1 MNNTTGLGLLIVVSG
16 PSGVGKG
23 TVCRALLDREK
34 DTVLSVSATTR
45 PPRPMDV
52 NGQTYHFLTRDEFL
66 SRREQGDFL
75 EWAEVYGNFYGTLRS
90 EVERLQKEGKNV
102 ILEIDT
108 QGAMQIKAAYPRSV
122 LVFIL
127 PPSLDELR
135 ARIVGRG
142 TESPEVLELRLSKAQ
157 AEISI
162 SSHYDFVLVNDEVER
177 TAEEL
182 AEFIRAERLRRSKED
197 YFAE

>member
-1 MNNTTGLGLLIVVSG
+1 VNNTTGLGLLIVVSG

-23 TVCRALLDREK
+23 TVCKALLDREK

-45 PPRPMDV
+45 SPRPMDV
-52 NGQTYHFLTRDEFL
+52 DGQTYHFLTREDFL
-66 SRREQGDFL
+66 SRREQGEFL

-108 QGAMQIKAAYPRSV
+108 QGAMQIKKAYPQSL

-127 PPSLDELR
+127 PPSLEELR

-142 TESPEVLELRLSKAQ
+142 TESQEVLNLRLSKAQ
-157 AEISI
+157 EEISM
-162 SSHYDFVLVNDEVER
+162 SPHYDFSLVNDEVDR

-182 AEFIRAERLRRSKED
+182 AEFIRAERIRRSKED
-197 YFAE
+197 NFAE